1 MSQHCNETNNL
12 VNRGKTSDSFA
23 NHFAS
28 HFEEKNKGKRKQIA
42 IKDVRNM
49 VEMSILWGGNLISCN
64 KSFGKLN
71 CYLCMHERISILESI
86 RKDKKMKVKS
96 CINNNSEL
104 YGSCRHKPK
113 FHRFNC
119 LSSADEGQSPEESE
133 RVLTP
138 LLFLRTPLG
147 NITNNYL
154 CQEISSN
161 KSVGTNEN
169 ENGPILVLD
178 V

>member
-1 MSQHCNETNNL
+1 
-12 VNRGKTSDSFA
+12 
-23 NHFAS
+23 
-28 HFEEKNKGKRKQIA
+28 
-42 IKDVRNM
+42 
-49 VEMSILWGGNLISCN
+49 
-64 KSFGKLN
+64 
-71 CYLCMHERISILESI
+71 
-86 RKDKKMKVKS
+86 MKVKS

-119 LSSADEGQSPEESE
+119 LSSADEGLSPEKSE

-138 LLFLRTPLG
+138 LLSPRTPLA

-161 KSVGTNEN
+161 NKSVGTKEKK
-169 ENGPILVLD
+169 NGQILVLD